1 MDIALF
7 IVIGIAVGWIACVL
21 METKGMGL
29 WASVGMGAAGGLVGG
44 LVFKVVVAIVQALVP
59 HIAALV
65 GALVAVMGGRQFMRK
80 RRRTLP

>member
-1 MDIALF
+1 MDIVLF
-7 IVIGIAVGWIACVL
+7 IIIGIAVGWIGCVL

-29 WASVGMGAAGGLVGG
+29 WFSIGIGAAGGLVGG
-44 LVFKVVVAIVQALVP
+44 LVFKIVVAIVQALVP

-65 GALVAVMGGRQFMRK
+65 GALVAVAGGRQFIRK